1 MGNISAEIE
10 IQYKPSEENDKESN
24 ENIDFAIDTPP
35 HCLTITL
42 NSKNCDGDDHL
53 LYTNFEEQLQK
64 KRNSK
69 MSPSKARKYKNG
81 Y

>member
-1 MGNISAEIE
+1 M
-10 IQYKPSEENDKESN
+10 K
-24 ENIDFAIDTPP
+24 
-35 HCLTITL
+35 TITL

-53 LYTNFEEQLQK
+53 LYTNLEEKLQK